1 MDNKIY
7 TSGDSIIIEVKP
19 KQKGNAI
26 ITGYVDELINITN
39 ERNVFREYRIIE
51 DELFYTDWKELSNDS
66 INGIVIKQNNTIQIR
81 YTRIGK
87 DETSFI
93 EFKSIEFKGD
103 FEPEIINSPI
113 LNNSMFSNVAWT
125 DKTEKL
131 AKNLFKKLYF
141 RGIIPTYIL
150 RGDNVDVKED
160 EDYVA
165 LFYTIAKF
173 YAIIICFFQRF
184 ESFFKDE
191 ELMTE
196 WIRQNGICFN
206 ESDIKLE
213 ELQYIARH
221 LYNEIRNRG
230 TNMIFSRQGDVVN
243 NVIKEIDGEFIRL
256 IRSTPKDE
264 LLYENIPFSKLGWC
278 LGQSSPLYRGTAF
291 STELNKTREKSQ
303 DFIDL
308 NNFQSFAQ
316 RNSTLSIIEEKIED
330 IKIVEYK
337 NKTIYTED
345 CKVGSVLEPQLADYK
360 DFSVFEA
367 NIAGGDKIVCN
378 VNNETSAT
386 TIIFI
391 DANNVVLKIDNQE
404 GVLNNKQIIAPY
416 NSYKVFIL
424 SHNTSKIEIYKFRLP
439 LQLKTTG
446 KSVCGLGRYE
456 DEKITNIYT
465 ADPDLDYE
473 ITFMFKVDL
482 IGKNATL
489 NFGVEM
495 FNNNMEKINGTIKTD
510 NSEVTEMFLN
520 KLPLN
525 KFKENQWY
533 FVRGII
539 HAYSSDVIENIKL
552 NIGFGNQ
559 LTFNNKFVKFMLPRI
574 FITSDN
580 STVVSLW
587 DYKIRPLV
595 RGTHILPLRN
605 GKENSYSLG
614 FIQAPRIFYAYFR
627 NNNNSQ
633 SQQEITDIIE
643 RYLLPYNMT
652 SILQFINN

>member
-7 TSGDSIIIEVKP
+7 TPGDSIIIEVKP
-19 KQKGNAI
+19 KQNGNAI
-26 ITGYVDELINITN
+26 ITGYVDELINVTN
-39 ERNVFREYRIIE
+39 ERNVLREYRIIE
-51 DELFYTDWKELSNDS
+51 DELFYTDWKTLSDDS
-66 INGIVIKQNNTIQIR
+66 INGIIIKQNNTIQIR

-103 FEPEIINSPI
+103 FEPETINSPI
-113 LNNSMFSNVAWT
+113 LNNSMFSNIAWT

-141 RGIIPTYIL
+141 RGIIPTYVL

-160 EDYVA
+160 EDYVT

-184 ESFFKDE
+184 ESFFNDE

-221 LYNEIRNRG
+221 LYDEIRNRG
-230 TNMIFSRQGDVVN
+230 TNMIFTRQGDVVN

-291 STELNKTREKSQ
+291 STELNKTKEKSQ

-308 NNFQSFAQ
+308 SNFQFFNHK
-316 RNSTLSIIEEKIED
+316 NSTVKILKD
-330 IKIVEYK
+330 ISSDRRI
-337 NKTIYTED
+337 
-345 CKVGSVLEPQLADYK
+345 LRL
-360 DFSVFEA
+360 
-367 NIAGGDKIVCN
+367 
-378 VNNETSAT
+378 T
-386 TIIFI
+386 T
-391 DANNVVLKIDNQE
+391 K
-404 GVLNNKQIIAPY
+404 
-416 NSYKVFIL
+416 
-424 SHNTSKIEIYKFRLP
+424 
-439 LQLKTTG
+439 G
-446 KSVCGLGRYE
+446 KSECGLGRYLYYENDVENTE
-456 DEKITNIYT
+456 DVNISNIYT

-473 ITFMFKVDL
+473 ITFMFKADF
-482 IGKNATL
+482 IGENSTL

-520 KLPLN
+520 RLPLN
-525 KFKENQWY
+525 KFQGNQWY

-574 FITSDN
+574 FITSDDL
-580 STVVSLW
+580 TIVSLW

-614 FIQAPRIFYAYFR
+614 FIQAPRIFYSYFR

>member
-7 TSGDSIIIEVKP
+7 TPGDSIIIEVKP

-26 ITGYVDELINITN
+26 ITGYVDELINVTN

-141 RGIIPTYIL
+141 RGIIPTYVL

-160 EDYVA
+160 EDYVT

-184 ESFFKDE
+184 ESFFNDE

-230 TNMIFSRQGDVVN
+230 TNMIFTRQGDVVN

-291 STELNKTREKSQ
+291 STELNKTKEKSQ

-308 NNFQSFAQ
+308 NNFQYFKH
-316 RNSTLSIIEEKIED
+316 RNST
-330 IKIVEYK
+330 VEILK
-337 NKTIYTED
+337 DTSSDK
-345 CKVGSVLEPQLADYK
+345 KVL
-360 DFSVFEA
+360 
-367 NIAGGDKIVCN
+367 
-378 VNNETSAT
+378 
-386 TIIFI
+386 
-391 DANNVVLKIDNQE
+391 
-404 GVLNNKQIIAPY
+404 
-416 NSYKVFIL
+416 
-424 SHNTSKIEIYKFRLP
+424 R
-439 LQLKTTG
+439 LKTKG
-446 KSVCGLGRYE
+446 KSECGLGRYLYYENEVENTE
-456 DEKITNIYT
+456 DVNTSNIYT

-520 KLPLN
+520 QLPLN

-580 STVVSLW
+580 STTVSLW
-587 DYKIRPLV
+587 NYKIRPLV

>member
-7 TSGDSIIIEVKP
+7 TPGDSIIIEVKP
-19 KQKGNAI
+19 KQNGNAI
-26 ITGYVDELINITN
+26 ITGYVDELINVTN
-39 ERNVFREYRIIE
+39 ERNVLREYRIIE
-51 DELFYTDWKELSNDS
+51 DELFYTDWKTLSDDS
-66 INGIVIKQNNTIQIR
+66 INGIIIKQNNTIQIR

-103 FEPEIINSPI
+103 FEPETINSPI
-113 LNNSMFSNVAWT
+113 LNNSMFSNIAWT

-141 RGIIPTYIL
+141 RGIIPTYVL

-160 EDYVA
+160 EDYVT

-184 ESFFKDE
+184 ESFFNDE

-221 LYNEIRNRG
+221 LYDEIRNRG
-230 TNMIFSRQGDVVN
+230 TNMIFTRQGDVVN

-278 LGQSSPLYRGTAF
+278 LGQYSPLYRGTAF
-291 STELNKTREKSQ
+291 STELNKTKEKSQ

-308 NNFQSFAQ
+308 SNFQFFNHK
-316 RNSTLSIIEEKIED
+316 NSTVKILKD
-330 IKIVEYK
+330 ISSDRRI
-337 NKTIYTED
+337 
-345 CKVGSVLEPQLADYK
+345 LRL
-360 DFSVFEA
+360 
-367 NIAGGDKIVCN
+367 
-378 VNNETSAT
+378 T
-386 TIIFI
+386 T
-391 DANNVVLKIDNQE
+391 K
-404 GVLNNKQIIAPY
+404 
-416 NSYKVFIL
+416 
-424 SHNTSKIEIYKFRLP
+424 
-439 LQLKTTG
+439 G
-446 KSVCGLGRYE
+446 KSECGLGRYLYYENDVENTE
-456 DEKITNIYT
+456 DVNISNIYT

-473 ITFMFKVDL
+473 ITFMFKADF
-482 IGKNATL
+482 IGENSTL

-520 KLPLN
+520 RLPLN
-525 KFKENQWY
+525 KFQGNQWY

-574 FITSDN
+574 FITSDDL
-580 STVVSLW
+580 TIVSLW

-614 FIQAPRIFYAYFR
+614 FIQAPRIFYSYFR

>member
-7 TSGDSIIIEVKP
+7 TPGDSIIIEVKP
-19 KQKGNAI
+19 KQNGNAV
-26 ITGYVDELINITN
+26 ITGYVDELINVTN
-39 ERNVFREYRIIE
+39 ERNVLREYRIIE
-51 DELFYTDWKELSNDS
+51 DELFYTDWKILSDDS
-66 INGIVIKQNNTIQIR
+66 INGIVVKQNNIIQIR

-113 LNNSMFSNVAWT
+113 LNNSMFSNIAWT

-141 RGIIPTYIL
+141 RGIIPTYVL

-160 EDYVA
+160 EDYVT

-184 ESFFKDE
+184 ESFFNDE

-221 LYNEIRNRG
+221 LYDEIRNRG
-230 TNMIFSRQGDVVN
+230 TNMIFTRQGDVVN

-291 STELNKTREKSQ
+291 STELNKTKEKSQ

-308 NNFQSFAQ
+308 SNFQFFNHK
-316 RNSTLSIIEEKIED
+316 NSTVKILKD
-330 IKIVEYK
+330 ISSDRRI
-337 NKTIYTED
+337 
-345 CKVGSVLEPQLADYK
+345 LR
-360 DFSVFEA
+360 
-367 NIAGGDKIVCN
+367 
-378 VNNETSAT
+378 
-386 TIIFI
+386 
-391 DANNVVLKIDNQE
+391 LKIKE
-404 GVLNNKQIIAPY
+404 
-416 NSYKVFIL
+416 
-424 SHNTSKIEIYKFRLP
+424 
-439 LQLKTTG
+439 
-446 KSVCGLGRYE
+446 KSECGLGRYLYYENEVENTE
-456 DEKITNIYT
+456 DVNISNIYT

-473 ITFMFKVDL
+473 ITFMFKADL
-482 IGKNATL
+482 IGKNSTL

-510 NSEVTEMFLN
+510 NSGVTEMFLN
-520 KLPLN
+520 RLPLN
-525 KFKENQWY
+525 KFQGNQWY

-574 FITSDN
+574 FITSDDL
-580 STVVSLW
+580 TMVSLW

-614 FIQAPRIFYAYFR
+614 FIQAPRIFYSYFR